1 MAQQRT
7 RCRVCSSR
15 RRTNI
20 LVRGKFSI
28 CRLCV
33 SAIVAEQIRPNVQ
46 VDAREGAQTDNDIY
60 REILARNLSSDFTYT
75 H

>member
-7 RCRVCSSR
+7 RCKVCSSR

-20 LVRGKFSI
+20 LVRGRFSI
-28 CRLCV
+28 CRLCI

-46 VDAREGAQTDNDIY
+46 VDARERAQTDDDIY
-60 REILARNLSSDFTYT
+60 REILSRNLSFDFT
-75 H
+75 HAH

>member
-7 RCRVCSSR
+7 RCKVCSSR
-15 RRTNI
+15 RGTNI

-33 SAIVAEQIRPNVQ
+33 SAIVAEQIRLNVQ
-46 VDAREGAQTDNDIY
+46 VNAHERAQTDNDIY
-60 REILARNLSSDFTYT
+60 REILSRNLSFDLT
-75 H
+75 HAH

>member
-7 RCRVCSSR
+7 RCKLCSSR
-15 RRTNI
+15 RRTNA

-28 CRLCV
+28 CRLCI
-33 SAIVAEQIRPNVQ
+33 SAIVAEQIRSNVQ
-46 VDAREGAQTDNDIY
+46 VDARERAQTDDDIY
-60 REILARNLSSDFTYT
+60 REILARNLSFDFTYT

>member
-1 MAQQRT
+1 MPQQRT
-7 RCRVCSSR
+7 RCNVCSSR

-46 VDAREGAQTDNDIY
+46 VDARERAKTDDDIY
-60 REILARNLSSDFTYT
+60 REILSRNLSFDFI
-75 H
+75 HAH